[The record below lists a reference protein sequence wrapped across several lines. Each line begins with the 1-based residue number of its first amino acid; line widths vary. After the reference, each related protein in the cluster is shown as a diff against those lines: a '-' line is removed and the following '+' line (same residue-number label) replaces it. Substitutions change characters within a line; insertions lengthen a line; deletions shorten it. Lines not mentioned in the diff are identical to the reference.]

1 MSEQQASTPRFD
13 HQRLLDMVGEFE
25 LELQKLPADSS
36 EAEQLREDIGRL
48 KEHLAAPQPHPGA
61 VRDSWQSLR
70 RAADSVE
77 NAVLKDSPY
86 ITEMGRIIGLL

>member
-1 MSEQQASTPRFD
+1 MSDTQTDTPDFD
-13 HQRLLDMVGEFE
+13 HQRLLQMVNEFE
-25 LELQKLPADSS
+25 LELQKQPADSLG
-36 EAEQLREDIGRL
+36 AQQLREDIARL
-48 KEHLAAPQPHPGA
+48 KEHLSAPQPHTGS

-86 ITEMGRIIGLL
+86 IAEMGRIIGLM

>member
-1 MSEQQASTPRFD
+1 MSDTQTDTPDFD
-13 HQRLLDMVGEFE
+13 HQRLLQMVNEFE
-25 LELQKLPADSS
+25 LELQKQPPGSLDAQQLSADI
-36 EAEQLREDIGRL
+36 ARL
-48 KEHLAAPQPHPGA
+48 KEHLSAPQPHTGS

-86 ITEMGRIIGLL
+86 IAEMGRIIGLM

>member
-1 MSEQQASTPRFD
+1 MSDTQTDTPDFN
-13 HQRLLDMVGEFE
+13 HQRLLQMVNEFE
-25 LELQKLPADSS
+25 LELQKQPADSLD
-36 EAEQLREDIGRL
+36 AQQLREDIARL
-48 KEHLAAPQPHPGA
+48 KEHLSAPQPHTGS

-86 ITEMGRIIGLL
+86 IAEMGRIIGLM